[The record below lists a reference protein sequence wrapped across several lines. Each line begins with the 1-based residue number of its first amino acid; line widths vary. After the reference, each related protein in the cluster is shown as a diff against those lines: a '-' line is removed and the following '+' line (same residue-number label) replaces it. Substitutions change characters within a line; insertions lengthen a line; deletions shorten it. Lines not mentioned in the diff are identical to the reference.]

1 MSIEAGPP
9 TSINGTE
16 VLPTK
21 QWARVLEA
29 LFSESL
35 LAKVWFVAS
44 KAMGSVSYLAELLY
58 VSHNSKP
65 NKFYADN
72 PSNLLPRIH
81 RRRQD
86 HIHLPNL

>member
-9 TSINGTE
+9 TTINGTE

-44 KAMGSVSYLAELLY
+44 KAMGSVSYFAEPLN
-58 VSHNSKP
+58 VSHYPKQNT
-65 NKFYADN
+65 FYIDN
-72 PSNLLPRIH
+72 PSNLLPRIY

-86 HIHLPNL
+86 HIYLPNP